1 MSGFADALYDRGV
14 RRALL
19 LLLVGCPSDPAD
31 DGSGGST
38 SSPEATSTVGATAPA
53 STSSRPDPGSESGT
67 GSTTAPDPSSSSDAS
82 SGSSSSGGSSSGS
95 SSTGELIPPSSDR
108 HTAHPLGTTEA
119 EQGYW
124 EYLPPD
130 YDTATDWPLL
140 VFLHGIG
147 SNGDGGDELPLVA
160 QHGPPLLIE
169 SDDWPNDRPFVVL
182 SPQYDGGACPP
193 PETVQSFLAYA
204 IAAYDVDPERVY
216 LTGLSCGAIGGWDYL
231 AQYTDSQVA
240 ATVLI
245 AGNGGNAWFAAGC
258 DLGLVPIW
266 AFHGDADGIVDVSG
280 TTFPVE
286 NLLDCVPT
294 PDVQMTIYPGVGH
307 NSWAATYDLSA
318 GHDIYAWLL
327 EH

>member
-1 MSGFADALYDRGV
+1 M
-14 RRALL
+14 RRALGL
-19 LLLVGCPSDPAD
+19 LLLVGCPAASAD
-31 DGSGGST
+31 EDGGGST
-38 SSPEATSTVGATAPA
+38 TTAEPTMTAGPSGSTSLGATSDSGSSATAGP
-53 STSSRPDPGSESGT
+53 STATDPD
-67 GSTTAPDPSSSSDAS
+67 
-82 SGSSSSGGSSSGS
+82 SSSSGSTSLGTTASGS
-95 SSTGELIPPSSDR
+95 SSTGESIAPSSDR
-108 HTAHPLGTTEA
+108 HTARPLGTTEA
-119 EQGYW
+119 AQGYW

-130 YDTATDWPLL
+130 YDSAEDWPLL

-147 SNGDGGDELPLVA
+147 SNGDGVEELPLVA

-169 SDDWPNDRPFVVL
+169 SDDWPGDRPFVVL
-182 SPQYDGGACPP
+182 SPQYSGGACPP
-193 PETVQSFLAYA
+193 PATVQSFLAYA
-204 IAAYDVDPERVY
+204 IAQYDVDPARVY

-266 AFHGDADGIVDVSG
+266 AFHGDADDVVDVSG
-280 TTFPVE
+280 TTFPIE

-307 NSWAATYDLSA
+307 NSWADTYDLSA